1 MLNNNGQETRES
13 GKMLAFT
20 LALTNFLL
28 LAVIVGVFWLAQTIL
43 SEGNQLNQLARG
55 FNLM

>member
-1 MLNNNGQETRES
+1 MLNNNGQETKES

-28 LAVIVGVFWLAQTIL
+28 IAVVVGVFWFAQAIL
-43 SEGNQLNQLARG
+43 GDGNQLNQLARE

>member
-1 MLNNNGQETRES
+1 MLNNNGQETSDS

-28 LAVIVGVFWLAQTIL
+28 LAVVLGVFWLAQAIL
-43 SEGNQLNQLARG
+43 SEVNQLNQFARG

>member
-1 MLNNNGQETRES
+1 MLNNNEQETRES

-28 LAVIVGVFWLAQTIL
+28 LAVVVGIFWFAQAIL
-43 SEGNQLNQLARG
+43 SEGNQLNLFARG